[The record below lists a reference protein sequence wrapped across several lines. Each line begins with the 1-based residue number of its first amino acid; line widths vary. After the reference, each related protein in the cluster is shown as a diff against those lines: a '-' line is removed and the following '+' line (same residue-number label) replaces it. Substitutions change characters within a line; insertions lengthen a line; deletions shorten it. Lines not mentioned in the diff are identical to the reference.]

1 MRLNPFGVNSTHLGV
16 VVLSDR
22 LAVAALTGE
31 RVEAFSIDAENPATV
46 LREEL
51 GKRQLAP
58 RTVALGLA
66 RSSVFVKPIDLPSV
80 GSDLREMVR
89 LNLDGYL
96 PFSAEDAP
104 FDFVQLPVEAEAT
117 RREEPLLHVLV
128 AAAEPRVAEAALR
141 IAEEARLRP
150 ISLTVAAHDLVA
162 LTRPERDQ
170 KIIWVHRAGAS
181 TDILCLVGPTLAFSR
196 TAMNADDQT
205 LPDEVRRSIGALR
218 WRGCDAVWF
227 SGDVNPDT
235 LGGLDAPVGE
245 PAWTARART
254 RLAELPLED
263 LGVNQLALAVAM
275 AGTRR
280 ARPLDLLPMNL
291 RPRRLTQAQAITV
304 GIAAATVLVTLAA
317 LLIPGVR
324 EQRYLSR
331 VNAEISRMD
340 PEVKA
345 VERVVRELERK
356 RKLVATVNG
365 IENAAMRP
373 LPVLREL
380 TDLLPTDAWLTT
392 LSLDQKGVE
401 LTGQA
406 AAASALIPVLENSPR
421 LERVEFASPVT
432 RGRDKEQFRI
442 RAAWEAAPVASTTN
456 AAPPPAAGS
465 LAPGARPAPIPI
477 VPGAPQGGAQ
487 RQPPPAAQ
495 APGQPPPAPP
505 QAPPV
510 PPLPPPP
517 AQLQPITPPA
527 PVAPGQPQPAP
538 PTQSPPGQ
546 LAPPRPGATRP

>member
-1 MRLNPFGVNSTHLGV
+1 M
-16 VVLSDR
+16 
-22 LAVAALTGE
+22 
-31 RVEAFSIDAENPATV
+31 
-46 LREEL
+46 
-51 GKRQLAP
+51 
-58 RTVALGLA
+58 
-66 RSSVFVKPIDLPSV
+66 
-80 GSDLREMVR
+80 
-89 LNLDGYL
+89 
-96 PFSAEDAP
+96 
-104 FDFVQLPVEAEAT
+104 
-117 RREEPLLHVLV
+117 
-128 AAAEPRVAEAALR
+128 
-141 IAEEARLRP
+141 
-150 ISLTVAAHDLVA
+150 
-162 LTRPERDQ
+162 
-170 KIIWVHRAGAS
+170 AS
-181 TDILCLVGPTLAFSR
+181 T
-196 TAMNADDQT
+196 
-205 LPDEVRRSIGALR
+205 
-218 WRGCDAVWF
+218 W
-227 SGDVNPDT
+227 
-235 LGGLDAPVGE
+235 
-245 PAWTARART
+245 
-254 RLAELPLED
+254 
-263 LGVNQLALAVAM
+263 
-275 AGTRR
+275 R

-291 RPRRLTQAQAITV
+291 RPRRLTQAQAITA
-304 GIAAATVLVTLAA
+304 GIAAVTVLVTLVA

-340 PEVKA
+340 PQVKA

-406 AAASALIPVLENSPR
+406 AAASALIPVLENSSR

-442 RAAWEAAPVASTTN
+442 RAGWEAAPVASTTS
-456 AAPPPAAGS
+456 AAPPAPAAGS

-487 RQPPPAAQ
+487 RQP
-495 APGQPPPAPP
+495 
-505 QAPPV
+505 V
-510 PPLPPPP
+510 PPPP

-527 PVAPGQPQPAP
+527 PVDPGQAQPGQ